1 MNLVAVKT
9 PPARVALS
17 GKFPELL
24 DAPLGIVAASQPVQ
38 IITDQLIETFAK
50 GLRFLA
56 GTSHG
61 LLID

>member
-9 PPARVALS
+9 PAARVALS

-24 DAPLGIVAASQPVQ
+24 NVAASEPLK
-38 IITDQLIETFAK
+38 IITDQLIETLAK

-56 GTSHG
+56 GTSNG
-61 LLID
+61 LFIY